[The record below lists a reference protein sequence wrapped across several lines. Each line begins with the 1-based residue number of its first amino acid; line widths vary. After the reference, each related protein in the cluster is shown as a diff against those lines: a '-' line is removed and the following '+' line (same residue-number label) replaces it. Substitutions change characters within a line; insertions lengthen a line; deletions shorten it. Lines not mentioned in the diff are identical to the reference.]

1 MTLPSLPRR
10 GCLAALVAL
19 ATVAAAPVFAQDWPT
34 KPVKFINNFP
44 PGGPSDLIARSVA
57 KEMEVA
63 LKQPFIVE
71 NRAGASGNIGADA
84 VVRSPADGYTV
95 LFGIDTTFTV
105 NPHIYHGMPFT
116 PADLKPVM
124 VIASS
129 GLLIGVN
136 PRTGIKTLQQL
147 VAAGKRKPVTFSSA
161 GSGSPGHLAASMLIA
176 STGMKVTHVPYK
188 GNTPAVRAVLAGEV
202 DAGELATPGMLPH
215 VKAGKITAL
224 AVTSRTR
231 SKLAPEIPTVAEAG
245 LPQLQQEVL
254 YLAMVPAA
262 TPEPVV
268 AKLRQALADAL
279 ARPEV
284 RQRMDNLDL
293 HYEGLTGADA
303 SKRLAELSAHY
314 GQVIRATGMK
324 VE

>member
-19 ATVAAAPVFAQDWPT
+19 ATATAAPVFAQDWPT

-63 LKQPFIVE
+63 LKQPVIVE

-84 VVRSPADGYTV
+84 VVRAPADGTTV

-124 VIASS
+124 IIASS

-176 STGMKVTHVPYK
+176 TTGMK
-188 GNTPAVRAVLAGEV
+188 R
-202 DAGELATPGMLPH
+202 
-215 VKAGKITAL
+215 
-224 AVTSRTR
+224 
-231 SKLAPEIPTVAEAG
+231 
-245 LPQLQQEVL
+245 
-254 YLAMVPAA
+254 
-262 TPEPVV
+262 
-268 AKLRQALADAL
+268 
-279 ARPEV
+279 
-284 RQRMDNLDL
+284 
-293 HYEGLTGADA
+293 
-303 SKRLAELSAHY
+303 
-314 GQVIRATGMK
+314 
-324 VE
+324 